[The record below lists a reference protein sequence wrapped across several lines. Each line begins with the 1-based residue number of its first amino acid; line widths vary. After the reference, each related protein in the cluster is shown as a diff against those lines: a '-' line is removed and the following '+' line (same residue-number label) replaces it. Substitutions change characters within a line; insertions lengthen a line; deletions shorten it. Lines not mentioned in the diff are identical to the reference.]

1 MSSVLT
7 MTETQEHAT
16 VSRNEAVEK
25 GKSMTLDSDEPCQLI
40 TQSFDKNAE
49 VEDDWTAMGQ
59 ALNNSEAPSC
69 VDNST
74 RISQPVTHND
84 QPRVPNNNGTEPFR
98 WERRMPV
105 SLENSLLSSRQNGLS
120 FEQKLRIAIQLA
132 EALLYLRNG
141 TMVKRLT

>member
-7 MTETQEHAT
+7 MTETQEHT
-16 VSRNEAVEK
+16 SISRNEAVEK

-40 TQSFDKNAE
+40 TQSSDKNAA
-49 VEDDWTAMGQ
+49 VEGDLTVMGQ
-59 ALNNSEAPSC
+59 ALNNSETPSC

-74 RISQPVTHND
+74 HLSQPVTPNA
-84 QPRVPNNNGTEPFR
+84 QSTVPNDNGTEPFME
-98 WERRMPV
+98 ERRMPV
-105 SLENSLLSSRQNGLS
+105 LLENYLSSSRNDYS
-120 FEQKLRIAIQLA
+120 FEQKIHIAIQLA